1 MIVGLLLL
9 DKSQKLDAL
18 QQNLYS
24 QLHLFKALY
33 KNIYY
38 PNVSFFSEKL

>member
-1 MIVGLLLL
+1 MIVSLLLL

-18 QQNLYS
+18 QENLYS

-33 KNIYY
+33 QNIYY
-38 PNVSFFSEKL
+38 PDVSFFFE